1 MQSTPSRLYAVRE
14 CSDVFVDAA
23 LRDDSGELL
32 FLSIYGRDTAL
43 LQFLASF
50 SLPVNNGGFDAF
62 TLTHESETHRVKV
75 SDPGA
80 LEKLTGRLPR
90 GNLFGNLTHA
100 WLYQGELVKPDRSNR
115 RVRVL
120 RFGETEEAFA
130 QRMWLLIRELCPV
143 PLLDHWR
150 EPLLRI
156 LGDEL
161 ITPLSAGNAPP
172 IGHVDG
178 AHLAL
183 PADFEQI
190 VSAAVAMQ
198 ALTLKSGEVPKD
210 AAERLQS
217 AVRLVRAGLFD
228 EHGSPRFPPL
238 FELGQVVHTPG
249 VQVLIEDG
257 QINPV
262 ALLACHV
269 HGDWGVSSDAEKN
282 DAAVKHGDRI
292 ISAYPIDP
300 DVPCKGF
307 GENTIWIIT
316 KWDRSV
322 TTLLLPD
329 EY

>member
-1 MQSTPSRLYAVRE
+1 MQSTSSRLYAVRE

-43 LQFLASF
+43 LHFFAAF
-50 SLPVNNGGFDAF
+50 TLPVSHGGFDAF
-62 TLTHESETHRVKV
+62 TLVHEAETHRVTV
-75 SDPGA
+75 SKADS

-120 RFGETEEAFA
+120 RFEETEEAFA

-150 EPLLRI
+150 EPLLTI

-198 ALTLKSGEVPKD
+198 ALTLNPGKVPKE
-210 AAERLQS
+210 AEERLRS
-217 AVRLVRAGLFD
+217 ALHQIRRPERAESQPTLFA
-228 EHGSPRFPPL
+228 
-238 FELGQVVHTPG
+238 LGQVVCTPG
-249 VQVLIEDG
+249 VESLIEDG
-257 QINPV
+257 LVRPGV
-262 ALLACHV
+262 LLARHAR
-269 HGDWGVSSDAEKN
+269 GDWGVTSDAEQN

-292 ISAYPIDP
+292 LSAYPIDP
-300 DVPCKGF
+300 DSPCKGF

-316 KWDRSV
+316 EWDRSV

>member
-1 MQSTPSRLYAVRE
+1 MQSTSSRLYAVRE

-43 LQFLASF
+43 LHFFAAF
-50 SLPVNNGGFDAF
+50 TLPVSHGGFDAF
-62 TLTHESETHRVKV
+62 TLVHEAETHRVTV
-75 SDPGA
+75 SKADS

-150 EPLLRI
+150 EPLLEVM
-156 LGDEL
+156 GDEL

-190 VSAAVAMQ
+190 VSAAVALN
-198 ALTLKSGEVPKD
+198 ALTLNPGEVSRD
-210 AAERLQS
+210 AGERLRC
-217 AVRLVRAGLFD
+217 AVSRVRKPVVEDPG
-228 EHGSPRFPPL
+228 PPL
-238 FELGQVVHTPG
+238 FELGQVVYTQG
-249 VQVLIEDG
+249 IQALIEDDL
-257 QINPV
+257 ISPF
-262 ALLACHV
+262 ALLARHF
-269 HGDWGVSSDAEKN
+269 HGDWGVSSDAEQN

-316 KWDRSV
+316 EWDRSV